1 MLAFRRVTKT
11 VNLLLVLLV
20 LISVPARGIAAVTA
34 DLCGHQETLMHSGA
48 AHGHGGEHHQHG
60 PANGDHCGSASFAT
74 PAEPVALGAFA
85 GSERIASG
93 DRSAACFVPDHLDP
107 PPLAL

>member
-1 MLAFRRVTKT
+1 MTKT
-11 VNLLLVLLV
+11 VKLLVVLV
-20 LISVPARGIAAVTA
+20 MLISMPVRAIAAVTA
-34 DLCGHQETLMHSGA
+34 DFCGHQETLMHSDA
-48 AHGHGGEHHQHG
+48 AHEHDGEQHHHG
-60 PANGDHCGSASFAT
+60 PAYGDHCGSASFAT
-74 PAEPVALGAFA
+74 PAAPVALGALA